1 MGDAAG
7 AGFAGAGILASAFFA
22 AKSASEARKGIKA
35 RAKADIGVLT
45 AQTKAQIEALNAN
58 YQAER
63 DVTRASSEA
72 SAQAALYEA
81 GIHDTNAA
89 FARIAAKDALARG
102 DYETFFSYQQAGLA
116 RGTVRAQIAGTGVDV
131 NRGSAVDLQRDVML
145 GADLDALAIRQ
156 QAQREAYGEEL
167 QGYDQQQQ
175 AAMARQTAASTRKVT
190 AINLAGLAKRR
201 DVTRKGLKDTQAAN
215 IEAIRESA
223 RAGMGFSPMQAAL
236 STALTKGAEYGSQ
249 WYMSHPS
256 SSYSPPSYTG
266 PSYSSLNKRGV

>member
-1 MGDAAG
+1 MGAIFGAIAG
-7 AGFAGAGILASAFFA
+7 VGTIASAIGA
-22 AKSASEARKGIKA
+22 AKSASDARKAVK
-35 RAKADIGVLT
+35 AKAKGDIGVLT
-45 AQTKAQIEALNAN
+45 ASTKAQIEALNAN

-63 DVTRASSEA
+63 DVTYASSEA

-102 DYETFFSYQQAGLA
+102 DYESFFSYQQAGLA

-131 NRGSAVDLQRDVML
+131 NRGSAVDLQRDTML
-145 GADLDALAIRQ
+145 AADLDALAIRQ
-156 QAQREAYGEEL
+156 QSQREAYGEEL

-175 AAMARQTAASTRKVT
+175 AAVARQTAASTRAVT
-190 AINLAGLAKRR
+190 KINLAGLLKRR
-201 DVTRKGLKDTQAAN
+201 DVTRKGFKSTEAAN

-236 STALTKGAEYGSQ
+236 STALTQGAQYGAQ
-249 WYMSHPS
+249 WYMS
-256 SSYSPPSYTG
+256 
-266 PSYSSLNKRGV
+266 NR

>member
-1 MGDAAG
+1 MGSAAG

-22 AKSASEARKGIKA
+22 AESAKEARKGIKA

-63 DVTRASSEA
+63 DVTYASSEA

-102 DYETFFSYQQAGLA
+102 DYETFFNYQQAGLA
-116 RGTVRAQIAGTGVDV
+116 RGTVRAQLAGTGVDV

-175 AAMARQTAASTRKVT
+175 AAMARQTAASTRAVTKV
-190 AINLAGLAKRR
+190 NLAGLLKRR
-201 DVTRKGLKDTQAAN
+201 DVTRKGFKDTQAAN
-215 IEAIRESA
+215 LEAIRESA

-236 STALTKGAEYGSQ
+236 STALTQGAQYGSQ
-249 WYMSHPS
+249 WYMSNR
-256 SSYSPPSYTG
+256 SYGGGSGGTA
-266 PSYSSLNKRGV
+266 